1 VSVAQPIDNDRRLEV
16 LRDLNVLDSQRE
28 QVYDELTELT
38 AEICDAPIC
47 LISLVEEDR
56 QWFKS
61 EVGLGIC
68 ETPIE
73 QSVCAHAVAQN
84 DYLEIPDTHLDPRT
98 KNNPLCQGDNPLRFY
113 AGAIIQSLDG
123 WPLGTICVIDYV
135 PRMLS
140 QLQRNTLKIH
150 ARYVSQQLELTRAL
164 ILQSRE
170 SSGRSSM
177 HPDMLETVQRNYEQL
192 TTREREIYHLIIGQT
207 GEFTSKDI
215 ATHLGI
221 SHRTVEQH
229 RAKILSKMDASSV
242 AALVAQ
248 GIRSGLYAQNR

>member
-1 VSVAQPIDNDRRLEV
+1 MSAAQPKDNEQRLEV
-16 LRDLNVLDSQRE
+16 LRNLDVLDSQRE

-38 AEICDAPIC
+38 AEICDVPIC

-84 DYLEIPDTHLDPRT
+84 DYLEIHDMLLDSRT
-98 KNNPLCQGDNPLRFY
+98 KDNPLCQGENPLRFY

-135 PRMLS
+135 PRELS
-140 QLQRNTLKIH
+140 ELQRNTLKIH

-164 ILQSRE
+164 ILQSKK
-170 SSGRSSM
+170 SSTRPSM
-177 HPDMLETVQRNYEQL
+177 HPEMFATLRRNYEQL

-229 RAKILSKMDASSV
+229 RAKVLSKMGASSV

-248 GIRSGLYAQNR
+248 GIRSGLSAQNR